1 MKRKMHIDLAVKSP
15 IREDEGYRY
24 MYMHYSF
31 MTSALYFLL
40 FLLFNKKNERRRRC
54 VTNIFDKQT

>member
-1 MKRKMHIDLAVKSP
+1 MEKMHIDLVVKSST
-15 IREDEGYRY
+15 REDEGYHIY
-24 MYMHYSF
+24 ALLLSF
-31 MTSALYFLL
+31 MTSALYFFF